1 MARLDFQDRYTGGG
15 RDELADLGASINS
28 MSISL
33 ERTISDLKTA
43 NRQLM
48 NDIEQK
54 NQQNEAR
61 RRLHLQCLP

>member
-1 MARLDFQDRYTGGG
+1 
-15 RDELADLGASINS
+15 

-61 RRLHLQCLP
+61 RSLHLQCLP